1 MALSEDDPL
10 LLEALKVFDEGGYD
24 YYLKLGASMVWVTSK
39 SGKKYAFY
47 PTTGRWAPYGRSR
60 PSVHYRSKGAQ
71 DFIDRFIKPSD
82 EANEAIEE
90 DRKNIIPDGVK
101 TGNLREF
108 LEFVYEQFE
117 DGLTFNQI
125 YYGIVG
131 EHRQKA
137 RKEMKK

>member
-1 MALSEDDPL
+1 MSLSEDDPL
-10 LLEALKVFDEGGYD
+10 LLEALKVFDGYGYN
-24 YYLKLGASMVWVTSK
+24 YYLKLGGSMVWVISK

-47 PTTGRWAPYGRSR
+47 PTTGRWAPYGKSM

-71 DFIDRFIKPSD
+71 DFIDRFVKPSD
-82 EANEAIEE
+82 EINHAIEE

-101 TGNLREF
+101 TGDLMEF

-117 DGLTFNQI
+117 DGLSINQI
-125 YYGIVG
+125 YYGIIN

-137 RKEMKK
+137 WEELKK